1 MKWEMCPKPQKQA
14 WSICK
19 GQAGS
24 LRSVPM
30 MVIHAHQEMV
40 TTTDVSCGLL
50 CLSPFLN
57 PTFINPLFV

>member
-1 MKWEMCPKPQKQA
+1 MPQASKA
-14 WSICK
+14 SMEPIYK

-24 LRSVPM
+24 VRSVPM
-30 MVIHAHQEMV
+30 IFIYAHQEMV